1 MAGAAGDPYGPV
13 SLEGADPMP
22 RSPTI
27 TRRLAIA
34 MTLTA
39 SALAA
44 CSSTGDGEGKT
55 YVLVHGAWMGAAG
68 WEPVADRLRD
78 EEAEVLTP
86 ELPAHGDDPGNPAD
100 ATLAA
105 YVDKVAAA
113 IDGAGRP
120 VILVGHSMGGIVIS
134 ATAEARSDDIARLV
148 YVAAYVPRSGESLF
162 DLAMTDG
169 DSDIGGNLVDHE
181 DGTLGIQPDA
191 FPDLFCADCDADA
204 RATLVAGYRPEP
216 AAPLAT
222 PVELTGGAFGALPR
236 TYVSTAHDRVISPDL
251 QSRMTTTTPMDREL
265 TLETSHVPMLAA
277 PDALAE
283 LLLDE

>member
-1 MAGAAGDPYGPV
+1 M
-13 SLEGADPMP
+13 
-22 RSPTI
+22 
-27 TRRLAIA
+27 TRTRPIARRVAIA
-34 MTLTA
+34 LTLA
-39 SALAA
+39 APALAA

-55 YVLVHGAWMGAAG
+55 YVLVHGSWMGAAG
-68 WEPVADRLRD
+68 WGPVADRLRE

-86 ELPAHGDDPGNPAD
+86 ELPAHGDDPGDPAD

-105 YVDKVAAA
+105 YVDRVASA
-113 IDGAGRP
+113 IEGAGRP

-134 ATAEARSDDIARLV
+134 ATAEERPDDIARLV
-148 YVAAYVPRSGESLF
+148 YVAAYVPQDGESLF

-169 DSDIGGNLVDHE
+169 DSDIGANLVDHE

-191 FPDLFCADCDADA
+191 FADLFCADCDAEG
-204 RATLVAGYRPEP
+204 RAALVAGYRPEP

-222 PVELTGGAFGALPR
+222 PVALTGGAFGALPR
-236 TYVSTAHDRVISPDL
+236 TYVSTARDRVISPDL
-251 QSRMTTTTPMDREL
+251 QSRMIDATPMDREL

-277 PDALAE
+277 PDVLAE

>member
-1 MAGAAGDPYGPV
+1 
-13 SLEGADPMP
+13 
-22 RSPTI
+22 
-27 TRRLAIA
+27 
-34 MTLTA
+34 
-39 SALAA
+39 
-44 CSSTGDGEGKT
+44 
-55 YVLVHGAWMGAAG
+55 MGAAG
-68 WEPVADRLRD
+68 WDPVADRLRD
-78 EEAEVLTP
+78 EDAEVLTP
-86 ELPAHGDDPGNPAD
+86 ELPAHGDDPAAPAE

-105 YVDKVAAA
+105 YVERVAAA

-134 ATAEARSDDIARLV
+134 ATAEERSADIARLV

-162 DLAMTDG
+162 DLAMTDS
-169 DSDIGGNLVDHE
+169 DSDIGANLVDHE

-191 FPDLFCADCDADA
+191 FADLFCADCDADG
-204 RATLVAGYRPEP
+204 RAALVAGYRPEP

-222 PVELTGGAFGALPR
+222 PVELTSGAFGALPR
-236 TYVSTAHDRVISPDL
+236 TYLSTTHDRVISPDL
-251 QSRMTTTTPMDREL
+251 QSRMTAATPMDREL

>member
-1 MAGAAGDPYGPV
+1 V
-13 SLEGADPMP
+13 TKSP
-22 RSPTI
+22 RIARS
-27 TRRLAIA
+27 LAIA

-39 SALAA
+39 PALAA

-68 WEPVADRLRD
+68 WDPVADRLRD
-78 EEAEVLTP
+78 EDAEVLTP
-86 ELPAHGDDPGNPAD
+86 ELPAHGDDPAAPAE
-100 ATLAA
+100 ATLAT
-105 YVDKVAAA
+105 YVERVAAA

-134 ATAEARSDDIARLV
+134 ATAEERSADIARLV

-162 DLAMTDG
+162 DLAMTDS
-169 DSDIGGNLVDHE
+169 DSDIGANLVDHE

-191 FPDLFCADCDADA
+191 FADLFCADCDADG
-204 RATLVAGYRPEP
+204 RAALVAGYRPEP

-222 PVELTGGAFGALPR
+222 PVELTSGAFGALPR
-236 TYVSTAHDRVISPDL
+236 TYLSTTHDRVISPDL
-251 QSRMTTTTPMDREL
+251 QSRMTAATPMDREL